1 MLTIMRQLLRSK
13 AAGFLFVILIV
24 SMAAWGVTD
33 VFGGSLAN
41 KMISA
46 GDRSVSSEQF
56 DATVERQLR
65 LMTDDRGRSMLKE
78 QALERGVIDQLLQSE
93 QFSLALS
100 AYGDRIG
107 ITVTNENIKNR
118 ILSMEGFLDS
128 TGLFDPARYDRIL
141 RDNGY
146 TPSTFEAAI
155 ESELTEIRLR
165 QLPEAALFIPDTLAE
180 PTARYSAEARAAEWF
195 ILSQSQLP
203 ALPDPTDAE
212 LEILY
217 NNVQTSL
224 REPERRDVSLLKIG
238 VDDFT
243 SQANIQ
249 DADIRSFY
257 DAYRRERYVGPDTR
271 AYTLYNFES
280 EAVARAALGQIA
292 GGAADT
298 DIAGLTLATEV
309 TGRAESISNERL
321 QSQVF
326 SPAALENSIHGPVLD
341 NGSWVIA
348 RIERIIEG
356 DAVPYEDVRDAIAD
370 ELARELAVD
379 LFYDALPRLD
389 DLIGTGASL
398 ETIGQDLGIPVLMY
412 SQIDQQGLN
421 ATSQPVA
428 AMQES
433 PELLDIIFASSEG
446 TTTERVGNDDIIW
459 MARIDAITPERM
471 PAPDEVRDVLVT
483 AWTQEQA
490 SNQVLT
496 KANELK
502 LKIEAGELSFT
513 EAAAGLN
520 AEISQ
525 MATARTRTAA
535 RDILPP
541 ALISALFEAGDVGR
555 VATLSAGSTDILIMR
570 VKDVE
575 TPTSE
580 DIDSLLQQTKISLQE
595 QVANDLFQAY
605 FGSIQSEVEFQVNP
619 AAIEAYKQSITP
631 SL

>member
-78 QALERGVIDQLLQSE
+78 QALEQGVIDQLLQSQ

-107 ITVTNENIKNR
+107 ITVTDDNIKDQ
-118 ILSMEGFLDS
+118 ILSMDGFLDS
-128 TGLFDPARYDRIL
+128 TGLFDPARYDQIL

-155 ESELTEIRLR
+155 ESELTELRLR
-165 QLPEAALFIPDTLAE
+165 QLPAAALFVPDTLAE
-180 PTARYSAEARAAEWF
+180 TTALYSAEARSAEWF
-195 ILSQSQLP
+195 LLNQSQLP
-203 ALPDPTDAE
+203 ALPDPTNAD
-212 LEILY
+212 LETLY
-217 NNVQTSL
+217 NEAEASL
-224 REPERRDVSLLKIG
+224 LEPERRDISLLKIG

-243 SQANIQ
+243 TQADID

-257 DAYRRERYVGPDTR
+257 DAYKRERYVGPDTR
-271 AYTLYNFES
+271 AYTIYNFET
-280 EAVARAALGQIA
+280 EDLARAALGQIA
-292 GGAADT
+292 GGAADAE
-298 DIAGLTLATEV
+298 IAGLSLSSEV
-309 TGRAESISNERL
+309 TGRAESIANERL

-326 SPAALENSIHGPVLD
+326 SPGALEQSIHGPVLD
-341 NGSWVIA
+341 NGSWVIV

-356 DAVPYEDVRDAIAD
+356 EAVPYDDVREAIAD
-370 ELARELAVD
+370 ELAREIAVD
-379 LFYDALPRLD
+379 LFYESLPRLD

-398 ETIGQDLGIPVLMY
+398 EAIGQDLGIPVLMY
-412 SQIDQQGLN
+412 SQIDQRGLN
-421 ATSQPVA
+421 ARSQPVT

-433 PELLDIIFASSEG
+433 QELLDIVFASSEG
-446 TTTERVGNDDIIW
+446 TTTERVGDDEVIW

-471 PAPDEVRDVLVT
+471 PPLEEVRDVLVT

-490 SNQVLT
+490 SNQILT
-496 KANELK
+496 KANELAVQ
-502 LKIEAGELSFT
+502 IETGDISFT
-513 EAAAGLN
+513 EAATSFDAG
-520 AEISQ
+520 ISQ
-525 MATARTRTAA
+525 MATARTRTTAQE
-535 RDILPP
+535 ILPP
-541 ALISALFEAGDVGR
+541 ALVAELFEADGVGS
-555 VATLSAGSTDILIMR
+555 VTTLQASNADILVMR
-570 VKDVE
+570 VTAVE
-575 TPTSE
+575 TPASG
-580 DIDSLLQQTKISLQE
+580 DLDALLQQAKASLQE
-595 QVANDLFQAY
+595 QVANDLFEAY
-605 FGSIQSEVEFQVNP
+605 FTSIQSEVEFQVNP